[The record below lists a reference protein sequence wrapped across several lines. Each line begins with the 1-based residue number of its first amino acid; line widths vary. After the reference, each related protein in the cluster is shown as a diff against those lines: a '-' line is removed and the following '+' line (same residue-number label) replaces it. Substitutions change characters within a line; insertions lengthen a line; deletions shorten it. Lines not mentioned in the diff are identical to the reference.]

1 MKRLLITL
9 LLTVAIII
17 VPTQRSH
24 AIVWVVVKAAIKKVI
39 IAIDLG
45 IQRQQ
50 NKVIWLQN
58 AQKTLENYMSKLKLD
73 EISDWSEKQK
83 AQYQKYFDELRQV
96 KLLISYY
103 QRIKDITQKEGR
115 IINEYK
121 RAWNLIKNDS
131 HFTAKE
137 LDYMEKVYNGIL
149 DETIKNIDQLA
160 MVINSMQTQMADE
173 KRLEIIDKT
182 SVKVDENYMDL
193 LLFNR
198 QNAMLSLQR
207 ASDEA
212 DINRVKSI
220 YGLR

>member
-1 MKRLLITL
+1 MKKLLITL

-103 QRIKDITQKEGR
+103 QRIKDITQKETR

-121 RAWNLIKNDS
+121 HAWNLIKNDS

-149 DETIKNIDQLA
+149 NETVKNIDQLA

-182 SVKVDENYMDL
+182 SDKVDENYMDL

-212 DINRVKSI
+212 DIARVKFI
-220 YGLR
+220 YGLQ

>member
-1 MKRLLITL
+1 M
-9 LLTVAIII
+9 
-17 VPTQRSH
+17 
-24 AIVWVVVKAAIKKVI
+24 WVVVKAAIKKVI

-45 IQRQQ
+45 IQKQQ

-58 AQKTLENYMSKLKLD
+58 AQKTLEYYMSKLKLD

-83 AQYQKYFDELRQV
+83 AQYQKYFDELRNV

-103 QRIKDITQKEGR
+103 QRIKDITQKETR

-121 RAWNLIKNDS
+121 RAWNLLKNDT

-149 DETIKNIDQLA
+149 DETVKNIDQLT
-160 MVINSMQTQMADE
+160 MVINSLQTQMTDE

-182 SVKVDENYMDL
+182 SGKVDENYMDL

-207 ASDEA
+207 AADEA

-220 YGLR
+220 YSLK

>member
-1 MKRLLITL
+1 MKKLLLTL
-9 LLTVAIII
+9 LLTIAIII
-17 VPTQRSH
+17 APTQRSH

-45 IQRQQ
+45 IQKQQ

-83 AQYQKYFDELRQV
+83 AQYQKYFDELRKV

-103 QRIKDITQKEGR
+103 QRIKDITQKETR

-121 RAWNLIKNDS
+121 RAWNLLKNDA

-149 DETIKNIDQLA
+149 DETVKNIDQLT
-160 MVINSMQTQMADE
+160 MVINSLQTQMTDE

-182 SVKVDENYMDL
+182 SDKVDENYMDL

-207 ASDEA
+207 AADEA

-220 YGLR
+220 YGLK

>member
-1 MKRLLITL
+1 MKKLSLTL
-9 LLTVAIII
+9 LLTIAIII
-17 VPTQRSH
+17 APTQRSH

-45 IQRQQ
+45 IQKQQ

-83 AQYQKYFDELRQV
+83 AQYQKYFDELRNV

-103 QRIKDITQKEGR
+103 QRIKDITQKETR

-121 RAWNLIKNDS
+121 RAWNLLKNDT

-149 DETIKNIDQLA
+149 DETVKNIDQLT
-160 MVINSMQTQMADE
+160 MVINSLQTQMTDE

-182 SVKVDENYMDL
+182 SGKVDENYMDL

-207 ASDEA
+207 AADEA

-220 YGLR
+220 YSLK